1 MNAIRSG
8 RCLAAAFMIVG
19 LIIGCAAEP
28 TADEPAMEAASQPAL
43 PTLNV
48 GTSRTVPPIIFEEDG
63 QTVGLEADLA
73 RELAAALGMKARL
86 VPMYWPNLIPELRA
100 GRIDIIMAGMSITDE
115 RKREVAFAEPY
126 LTTGQAA
133 LIRAADRPSLG
144 TARQVLGTRR
154 PIGVEV
160 ASTGEGFV
168 SEQMPRATR
177 RSFPI
182 VSKAVDALVLDDVDV
197 VIHDR
202 PTILWLAREHA
213 DDDLFVVPGRFTEES
228 LAWAVQRDETALRQ
242 RINDVLEKWKRTGR
256 LEEII
261 ARWIPGSE

>member
-1 MNAIRSG
+1 MKAISMHG
-8 RCLAAAFMIVG
+8 SIGVAIAAIALLV
-19 LIIGCAAEP
+19 GCAGEP
-28 TADEPAMEAASQPAL
+28 TSEAPALEASPPPAL

-48 GTSRTVPPIIFEEDG
+48 GTSRTVPPIIFEQDG
-63 QTVGLEADLA
+63 ETVGLEADLA

-115 RKREVAFAEPY
+115 RKREIAFTDSY
-126 LTTGQAA
+126 LSTGQAA

-144 TARQVLGTRR
+144 ALRQVLATRR

-160 ASTGEGFV
+160 DSTGGRFV
-168 SEQMPRATR
+168 RDNIPRAAR
-177 RSFPI
+177 RSFPT
-182 VSKAVDALVLDDVDV
+182 VSKAVDALVLRDVDV
-197 VIHDR
+197 VIHDQ

-213 DDDLFVVPGRFTEES
+213 EDDLLVVPGRFTDEA
-228 LAWAVQRDETALRQ
+228 LAWAVRRDNASLRAE
-242 RINDVLEKWKRTGR
+242 INAILAQWKSSGK

-261 ARWIPGSE
+261 ERWVPRQE